1 VGKGV
6 LIEFESLSR
15 ATNANARFEV
25 TAKDERGSMAFSG
38 LVLHFSKSSKNR
50 RRIRD
55 QPGDRGFSPWH
66 AYCRA
71 SALLVWFPILFEATN
86 KTFAAQGYKCKVTSM
101 LVA

>member
-1 VGKGV
+1 M
-6 LIEFESLSR
+6 

-25 TAKDERGSMAFSG
+25 TAKDERGSMGIFWIRLALLQIFE
-38 LVLHFSKSSKNR
+38 KSQAA

-71 SALLVWFPILFEATN
+71 SALFVGFPLLFKATN
-86 KTFAAQGYKCKVTSM
+86 KTIAAREHKCKVKCWSRKDYSSGP
-101 LVA
+101 